1 MTTFL
6 HKIARETPTTVVS
19 VPQTGIGKELLVE
32 IVLDVVAK
40 ADWTQPGV
48 DGRLGRSRT
57 TRGEVLL
64 ATLTYCYAWGIY
76 SSGKIQAAVYGN
88 RQNFDLLDRMPLER
102 TAFAQFR
109 RYNRDLIKV
118 CLTQV
123 LGRIETGGAERGGW
137 IGEYAAA
144 EAERRI
150 QKAVESDFME
160 TD

>member
-6 HKIARETPTTVVS
+6 HKIARETPTAVVS
-19 VPQTGIGKELLVE
+19 APHTETSKETLVE

-40 ADWTQPGV
+40 ADWSQPGV
-48 DGRLGRSRT
+48 DGRLGRSKT
-57 TRGEVLL
+57 ARGEVLL

-76 SSGKIQAAVYGN
+76 SSGKIEATVYGK

-102 TAFAQFR
+102 RAFAQFR

-123 LGRIETGGAERGGW
+123 LGRIETGGPERGGW
-137 IGEYAAA
+137 IAEYAAG

-150 QKAVESDFME
+150 QKAVESDFLE